1 MAADAGL
8 IKSASQAYK
17 NNEVDYKLGE
27 NIQYGLGKISEGI
40 SKAGDI
46 KRAQKEKDDLKKE
59 KQAAAGKL
67 AIDKF
72 EQNVSLASGAAK
84 TKKQQEVILGQ
95 AKSWRNS
102 SKGYFNTMNTFGVDT
117 PEYAEAQDGLLKIR
131 TSMQNTVSSF
141 NDLNASMEERATL
154 ELSGNY
160 SRANDDDTLQKT
172 NGFLEETYNSKIDE
186 NGFYVIE
193 SGVDVDGN
201 PMYVNTDKYN
211 SSLARVKD
219 PSIGTSFKSITDQ
232 LFKDGDKGLAFDD
245 TNLQQ
250 NFNLYRE
257 ELSKPG
263 TQSTDQLL
271 TMLSDS
277 IIPGV
282 DLREGNEGIIAGLQS
297 KNDEERLKAKQEAVD
312 YLFGTK
318 ENPKSLLYNTAKTVY
333 EGRKDLYDT
342 KQEEAAK
349 KAAAKSAASGG
360 KSGFSDAQEN
370 DMKIINALSI
380 LSKQFNEPGSDLSKL
395 VEGNFDGS
403 TNVTTKN
410 EKLYQK
416 TSDELTNVLQ
426 KHLGDAKLTVT
437 RKMDDDGK
445 TRFMLSGTDGRSSGD
460 YTIEELFAPVT
471 DPNGLAYKYA
481 TLNQVLGK
489 E

>member
-46 KRAQKEKDDLKKE
+46 KRAQKEKDDLKRE

-349 KAAAKSAASGG
+349 KAAAKAAASGG
-360 KSGFSDAQEN
+360 KSKETEAAYKDRKSYEGIKALGNRVVENTLEGTSSSYYSRLKALEQKGSIGKPDENNPHYKEMKNLEN
-370 DMKIINALSI
+370 DLRKVIGGVQGENLVLSYDVFGNGKYEI
-380 LSKQFNEPGSDLSKL
+380 SNTSAGEGSYTLEQLFSQDDTNPSNLLWAFNR
-395 VEGNFDGS
+395 N
-403 TNVTTKN
+403 
-410 EKLYQK
+410 
-416 TSDELTNVLQ
+416 
-426 KHLGDAKLTVT
+426 
-437 RKMDDDGK
+437 
-445 TRFMLSGTDGRSSGD
+445 
-460 YTIEELFAPVT
+460 
-471 DPNGLAYKYA
+471 
-481 TLNQVLGK
+481 
-489 E
+489 